1 MLYDNLAINKKEN
14 SEIELVFEIPI
25 EAAATYRKKALKKL
39 GESVDIPGFR
49 KGHVPENV
57 LNDRL
62 GEQVILKE
70 AAGMALAEVYPTIV
84 RDEGLS
90 VIGQPH
96 ATITKLAPGNPIG
109 IKIETALVPEIILPD
124 YKNLA
129 KSVMPKKISVEV
141 TDKEVEDL
149 VNELRRNKWRIAH
162 KDQAERGVLPKEEE
176 LPELDDETVKTLG
189 NFKNVADFKTR
200 AREGLLQEKERK
212 VREGR
217 RLQVGESMIKEANIS
232 LPNILVESELN
243 NMMTQF
249 KHGVKHMNLTYEDY
263 LKRINKT
270 EDDLRAEWKEQAT
283 TRAKLQLVLNEIAK
297 EENIKPD
304 KKKVEHEVERL
315 LTQFKDADEERVRI
329 YAVTTLANEEVFQF
343 LERQT

>member
-1 MLYDNLAINKKEN
+1 MLYDNLAISKKEN

-25 EAAATYRKKALKKL
+25 KAAAIYREKALKKL
-39 GESVDIPGFR
+39 GKNMDIPGFR

-62 GEQVILKE
+62 GEQTILKE
-70 AAGMALAEVYPTIV
+70 AAGIALAEVYPTIV

-109 IKIETALVPEIILPD
+109 IKIETALIPEITLPD

-129 KSVMPKKISVEV
+129 KSVMAKKISVEV
-141 TDKEVEDL
+141 TNTEVENL
-149 VNELRRNKWRIAH
+149 VNELRRNKWRIEH
-162 KDQAERGVLPKEEE
+162 KDQAEKGILPKEEE
-176 LPELDDETVKTLG
+176 LPELDNETIKAFG
-189 NFKNVADFKTR
+189 NFKNIADFKAK

-232 LPNILVESELN
+232 LPNVLVESELN
-243 NMMTQF
+243 NMMAQF
-249 KHGVKHMNLTYEDY
+249 KHDVTHMKLTYEDY

-270 EDDLRAEWKEQAT
+270 EDDLRAEWKEQAEV
-283 TRAKLQLVLNEIAK
+283 RAKLQLVLNEIAK
-297 EENIKPD
+297 KENIKPD
-304 KKKVEHEVERL
+304 EKRVSHEVEQLR
-315 LTQFKDADEERVRI
+315 TQFKDADKERVRI
-329 YAVTTLANEEVFQF
+329 YVIARLTNEEVFQF